1 MHVWS
6 RVGAGWRFGVFFA
19 VDEGVW
25 WVGGGDEASVAA
37 VLAVWKDGITPGV
50 FEHGRLV
57 LSRME
62 SLNKMCLRVYSM
74 H

>member
-25 WVGGGDEASVAA
+25 WVVEGIEAGVAA

-50 FEHGRLV
+50 FEHGRLA
-57 LSRME
+57 LSQME
-62 SLNKMCLRVYSM
+62 PLNKTCLRVYSM
-74 H
+74 Y